1 MYARPML
8 LIEGPHA
15 RPPTAS
21 EALNELGLTG
31 NVVHCHDLGQALER
45 LKGERALEP
54 AVIVLDGLIEAHEG
68 LDVLRAFKSSETLR
82 SVPVV
87 VLAPSGNARVVDESF
102 SLGVA
107 GFVVK
112 SGSRSEFVEAVRAIH
127 EYWTLSEAPPC
138 T

>member
-1 MYARPML
+1 MYTRPML

-21 EALNELGLTG
+21 EALDDLGLTG
-31 NVVHCHDLGQALER
+31 DVVHCHNLGQALDR

-54 AVIVLDGLIEAHEG
+54 AVIVLDGLTEAQEG
-68 LDVLRAFKSSETLR
+68 LDVLKALKSSEALR

-87 VLAPSGNARVVDESF
+87 VLAPSGETQVVDESF

-127 EYWTLSEAPPC
+127 EYWTLSEVPPGA
-138 T
+138 